1 MLSVQLATCFL
12 LAIQS
17 SAPPP
22 AQEPPRREPARV
34 PCRQAHGLFFVTVT
48 DADGELLL
56 ALLDT
61 GANASAIDPRRAA
74 GLESLGRGEVVGT
87 TGSLEAERV
96 ALEGLR
102 LGGRAL
108 VTLRATRRELGGL
121 PAPGDEPVDM
131 ILGSDAFAG
140 GVLTLD
146 FEAGTVELGE
156 RPPPPQTGEGAS
168 EGATDRPQG
177 VPMRLDQGI
186 PAIEARIGGVGL
198 WLRIDTGAALFDT
211 PDVYVNVPQ
220 HVWTALRVRD
230 PGLAPSSKL
239 SGTGADGTTV
249 DLPVVPVP
257 EARIG
262 PLELERV
269 FLIVQPEAGYF
280 ARADAKGFVSNN
292 YLRHLGRVTLDYRAG
307 RMIATQRP
315 R

>member
-22 AQEPPRREPARV
+22 AQEPPSREPARV

-87 TGSLEAERV
+87 TGSLEAESV

-108 VTLRATRRELGGL
+108 VTLRASRRELGGL

-146 FEAGTVELGE
+146 FEAGTVALGAGE
-156 RPPPPQTGEGAS
+156 VTSEEAIDPPE
-168 EGATDRPQG
+168 G

>member
-1 MLSVQLATCFL
+1 
-12 LAIQS
+12 
-17 SAPPP
+17 
-22 AQEPPRREPARV
+22 
-34 PCRQAHGLFFVTVT
+34 
-48 DADGELLL
+48 
-56 ALLDT
+56 
-61 GANASAIDPRRAA
+61 
-74 GLESLGRGEVVGT
+74 
-87 TGSLEAERV
+87 
-96 ALEGLR
+96 
-102 LGGRAL
+102 
-108 VTLRATRRELGGL
+108 
-121 PAPGDEPVDM
+121 M

-146 FEAGTVELGE
+146 FEAGTVALGAGE
-156 RPPPPQTGEGAS
+156 VTSEEAIDPPE
-168 EGATDRPQG
+168 G